1 MFRNFAKSL
10 KVYSTIIG
18 LLAFTPLW
26 ASPNDEERRPINQKP
41 TDRTSEG
48 LENLN
53 DAYDWNNGYSITRS
67 YLDKLKELT
76 HSVNDFLSNYRLMWY
91 MGFAGTGCGL
101 LVSNAFDI
109 ESQEMYT
116 PWVLGGLAVGLTAG
130 ATTKYFINKN
140 CPGADN
146 ILKKRGPNIAAGL
159 SSFIPWIIFGATQK
173 HITQ

>member
-1 MFRNFAKSL
+1 MFRNFIKSI

-26 ASPNDEERRPINQKP
+26 ASPNEEEKQPLNQQAE
-41 TDRTSEG
+41 RIRQEW
-48 LENLN
+48 ENAN
-53 DAYDWNNGYSITRS
+53 DALDRIQGLPIPRS

-76 HSVNDFLSNYRLMWY
+76 HSVSDFLSNHRLMWY

-130 ATTKYFINKN
+130 ATTKYFINKS